1 MAVGYEGGCGMRYS
15 QLKMLK
21 KEYKEMIAVH
31 SMTTTQFFKLDTE
44 CDFKNLAN
52 KHGITVGSD
61 VHSMRTDIDNLIQQ
75 ETKNH
80 LKFWALI
87 AIILAAIVGAV
98 FIVVLIFTFFD
109 KNRMLLV
116 W

>member
-1 MAVGYEGGCGMRYS
+1 MAVGYEGGCGMKYS

-21 KEYKEMIAVH
+21 KGYKEMIAVH
-31 SMTTTQFFKLDTE
+31 SIANTGFFKLNVE

-52 KHGITVGSD
+52 KHCITVGSD
-61 VHSMRTDIDNLIQQ
+61 VHSMRTDIDNFIQQ

-80 LKFWALI
+80 LTFWALI
-87 AIILAAIVGAV
+87 AIILATIVGAV
-98 FIVVLIFTFFD
+98 FIVVLVFTFFD